1 MIITF
6 TNQGDPIP
14 AKKLDTIFEKF
25 YRLDSARSTT
35 TGGTGLGLAIAQE
48 IIMAHH
54 GTITVESNPEH
65 TAFTVTLPS

>member
-1 MIITF
+1 MHITF

-14 AKKLDTIFEKF
+14 AQKLETIFEKF

-48 IIMAHH
+48 IMTAHN
-54 GTITVESNPEH
+54 GTITVESNSEH
-65 TAFTVTLPS
+65 TTFTVTLPA